1 MRKATGLL
9 GLCCLTLMLGIA
21 QQAPLI
27 NYATLYGEFDYDFY
41 RGNTSIGLVQDGRA
55 EGFSISVPS
64 GFTTSVDTEDKV
76 SGLASQ
82 RIVFSRNAGSA
93 AEARFSMTMYFPSED
108 YPQVGEP
115 VTIRLWVKASSWTNG
130 TFIVQARPISAGAT
144 TVLLT
149 TTTPPAE
156 WTQFTF
162 TYTTPPSNPAGIV
175 VDIIVRAN
183 AGVASGDIRLD
194 KLEVTGSKRW
204 RERPPRSLKIIA
216 PYYPW
221 AEESQRDWVYYAREF
236 DAIIANWD
244 DIKALRTHRPN
255 LLNVLYYNLVYS
267 ADDGDP
273 TTWAPRD
280 IFGYD
285 YANQYHPE
293 WFLLNVFGQRQQFG
307 RYLFLMDIGNPQAS
321 AWAAQNLNRYMA
333 YADPGVD
340 VIHFDSFI
348 DFFFNNFLLQRYPT
362 RASRIAAMHKH
373 LMNMRA
379 ATQAYNTRF
388 IINAAAAT
396 YTRDQPHT
404 YFMRMGLLDGLLM
417 EEVFT
422 RIFTLPPG
430 YLPFSQWEGQLN
442 TLVEYRPRLRVV
454 YTGYAVGDPVEGRRQ
469 KIYALASF
477 LLCADDNIYLYLDK
491 HYYESPPY
499 RQRSWRPDPDFD
511 VPLGRPTGNYQVFFR
526 SADYAGG
533 LYYRPFENGFV
544 LVNPTGN
551 VRPQHSAPPYLFKD
565 GAVFSW
571 ILDADYFELRS
582 GRVYPAGTRIKLY
595 PKEGLIF
602 VRASGAMLR
611 DQPPGRDK
619 ARQSPTELPSAKLPP
634 AH

>member
-1 MRKATGLL
+1 MRRIVGLL
-9 GLCCLTLMLGIA
+9 GLGCLTLTLGVA

-41 RGNTSIGLVQDGRA
+41 RGDPSIGLVQDGRA
-55 EGFSISVPS
+55 EGFLVSVPS
-64 GFTTSVDTEDKV
+64 GFTTTLDTEDKV
-76 SGLASQ
+76 SGRASQ
-82 RIVFSRNAGSA
+82 RIGFSRNASSP
-93 AEARFSMTMYFPSED
+93 AETRFSMVLYFPSED

-130 TFIVQARPISAGAT
+130 TFLVQARPISAGPT
-144 TVLLT
+144 TVLLN
-149 TTTPPAE
+149 TTTPPSE

-175 VDIIVRAN
+175 IDIIVRAN

-194 KLEVTGSKRW
+194 KLEVTGSQRW
-204 RERPPRSLKIIA
+204 RDRPPRSLKIIA

-221 AEESQRDWVYYAREF
+221 AEESQRDWIYYAREF
-236 DAIIANWD
+236 DAIITDWGE
-244 DIKALRTHRPN
+244 IKALRTHRPN
-255 LLNVLYYNLVYS
+255 LLNVIYYNLIYS
-267 ADDGDP
+267 QNDGNP
-273 TTWAPRD
+273 TTWSTRD

-285 YANQYHPE
+285 YADRYHPE

-307 RYLFLMDIGNPQAS
+307 SFNFLMDIGNPQAS
-321 AWAAQNLNRYMA
+321 AWAAQNLNRYMT
-333 YADPGVD
+333 YSDPGLD

-348 DFFFNNFLLQRYPT
+348 DFFFNSFLLQRYPT
-362 RASRIAAMHKH
+362 RTSRIAAMHKH

-379 ATQAYNTRF
+379 ATRDYNTRF
-388 IINAAAAT
+388 IINAAAAV
-396 YTRDQPHT
+396 YTRDQPQT

-422 RIFTLPPG
+422 HIFTFPPG
-430 YLPFSQWEGQLN
+430 YLPFSVWEGQLN
-442 TLVEYRPRLRVV
+442 TLIEYRPRLRVV
-454 YTGYAVGDPVEGRRQ
+454 YTGYAASNPVEGRRQ

-491 HYYESPPY
+491 HYYDGAPN
-499 RQRSWRPDPDFD
+499 RQRSWRPDSDFD

-526 SADYAGG
+526 SSDYAGG

-551 VRPQHSAPPYLFKD
+551 TRTRNNVPPYFKD
-565 GAVFSW
+565 GAVFTW

-582 GRVYPAGTRIKLY
+582 GQVYPAGTRIKLY

-602 VRASGAMLR
+602 VRASNAALR
-611 DQPPGRDK
+611 DK
-619 ARQSPTELPSAKLPP
+619 PP
-634 AH
+634 ARIKMHPSPPEVTRTEASPAP